1 MTTTDSTTLAR
12 PATRSLAIVPLRVFL
27 GATFVDAGLGK
38 LLSAAYLGTGPRGF
52 AAQAR
57 GFARG
62 SPIGWLVRAVAL
74 PHPMA
79 AGLLLAVAE
88 LAIGLLTLVGLAS
101 RAAAAGGL
109 ALSFTFF
116 LTASWPCRWTA
127 CSRSAPTPAGR
138 AAAPAPSAAPAAGSS
153 ARSPR
158 AQPARWPS
166 TRAAGR
172 CSSVA
177 RSPLSR

>member
-88 LAIGLLTLVGLAS
+88 RSEEHTSELQS
-101 RAAAAGGL
+101 R
-109 ALSFTFF
+109 
-116 LTASWPCRWTA
+116 PH
-127 CSRSAPTPAGR
+127 
-138 AAAPAPSAAPAAGSS
+138 
-153 ARSPR
+153 
-158 AQPARWPS
+158 
-166 TRAAGR
+166 
-172 CSSVA
+172 
-177 RSPLSR
+177 

>member
-116 LTASWPCRWTA
+116 LTASWHTRPFFY
-127 CSRSAPTPAGR
+127 RSEEHT
-138 AAAPAPSAAPAAGSS
+138 SELQSHHDLV
-153 ARSPR
+153 
-158 AQPARWPS
+158 
-166 TRAAGR
+166 
-172 CSSVA
+172 C
-177 RSPLSR
+177 